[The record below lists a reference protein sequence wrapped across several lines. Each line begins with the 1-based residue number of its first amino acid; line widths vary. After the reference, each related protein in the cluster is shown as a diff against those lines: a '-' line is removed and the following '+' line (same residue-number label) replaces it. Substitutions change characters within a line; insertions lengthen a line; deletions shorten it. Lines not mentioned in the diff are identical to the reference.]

1 MYSSAVMTPVVVR
14 VQAKKDIKKYCTEG
28 LEKKYVKRE
37 KECIENQSKDEK
49 ALDMI

>member
-1 MYSSAVMTPVVVR
+1 MTPVVVR

-28 LEKKYVKRE
+28 LEKQCE

-49 ALDMI
+49 ALDM